1 MKQITSN
8 TWRLDSIDELRPRCK
23 NSDKGKKKYRFH
35 CPLCGDES
43 KHSRRT
49 DGAFDEDKGVG
60 HCFCCGAN
68 FFASKWTYTPKHQ
81 PMLQKPEISL
91 GDYPSSVMAYLK
103 ERGLKPEV
111 MHHLGVGY
119 AELPADTPDGK
130 KTFLA
135 FRFLEQG
142 EVVNVQYKS
151 PDKEF
156 RFEKGCRIIPYNID
170 SVLGAET
177 VYITEGMM
185 DTAVL
190 VQCGYESVV
199 SLPNGC
205 GTRMSC
211 FDPYRE
217 HFRGVRIVYAG
228 DTDPKG
234 IEKRKEV
241 AKYFADN
248 EFWYVDWHDCK
259 DANEVLLVAGESGVQ
274 QCMNHPY
281 EQMPIGVVTI
291 ADQAEAFH
299 ELVDAGVPRFPGIKL
314 HGLQAVR
321 KLLQNLDA
329 VCQQLNS

>member
-1 MKQITSN
+1 MKQTTSN
-8 TWRLDSIDELRPRCK
+8 TWQLDSIDELRPRCK

-68 FFASKWTYTPKHQ
+68 FFASKWTYKPKHQ

-91 GDYPSSVMAYLK
+91 GSYPSSVMAYLK

-156 RFEKGCRIIPYNID
+156 RFEKDCRIIPYNLD
-170 SVLGAET
+170 SVLGA
-177 VYITEGMM
+177 
-185 DTAVL
+185 
-190 VQCGYESVV
+190 
-199 SLPNGC
+199 
-205 GTRMSC
+205 
-211 FDPYRE
+211 
-217 HFRGVRIVYAG
+217 
-228 DTDPKG
+228 
-234 IEKRKEV
+234 
-241 AKYFADN
+241 
-248 EFWYVDWHDCK
+248 
-259 DANEVLLVAGESGVQ
+259 
-274 QCMNHPY
+274 
-281 EQMPIGVVTI
+281 
-291 ADQAEAFH
+291 
-299 ELVDAGVPRFPGIKL
+299 
-314 HGLQAVR
+314 
-321 KLLQNLDA
+321 
-329 VCQQLNS
+329 